1 MAGGPGDRDPE
12 AVTRFVD
19 RFASA
24 LAEAGFPR
32 MAARVFVTLL
42 STDSGRSTAA
52 KLMETLQASAG
63 AVSGAVRYLLHVDLI
78 EREHEPGS
86 RKDHYRIRDDVWLEA
101 TVRRDK
107 MLAKWDAT
115 LREGISAVGVHT
127 PAGARLSETRAFFSF
142 VQKELPAL
150 LDRWHE
156 CRTTRADESA
166 PTA

>member
-1 MAGGPGDRDPE
+1 VA
-12 AVTRFVD
+12 RFVD
-19 RFASA
+19 RFATA
-24 LAEAGFPR
+24 LTEAGFPR

-42 STDSGRSTAA
+42 STDLGRSTAA
-52 KLMETLQASAG
+52 ELMETLQASAG
-63 AVSGAVRYLLHVDLI
+63 AVSGAVRYLLQVDLI

-115 LREGISAVGVHT
+115 LGEGISAVGEQT
-127 PAGARLSETRAFFSF
+127 AAGARLSETRAFFSF
-142 VQKELPAL
+142 VQTELPAL

-156 CRTTRADESA
+156 CRTGVRREQAAATVAVDESA
-166 PTA
+166 PTP